1 MAKEYH
7 PIKATNSR
15 LAPLDDWQFIASE
28 ASTVTVDAFDIE
40 SRRVQRIALAFT
52 TTAQLAVELTGAG
65 KLGNHRWW
73 QIVSISAGA
82 IYGLSVEDPGILTA
96 TTGMA
101 LAVGQQ
107 IGRVPKGPTSGD
119 EVEVVASALPTGA
132 ATSAKQDTLIAKDF
146 ATAAKQDT
154 GNTSLASILGELE
167 DVERDYAT
175 LLDEALPAIAASAQI
190 FINAP
195 ASTKLIY
202 LTLRS
207 AGATLTFDAAA
218 ATAGA
223 NGHDFAHGT
232 MAPHVFRLNQTQ
244 ALLVRANENG
254 GTATGHVTYRG

>member
-1 MAKEYH
+1 
-7 PIKATNSR
+7 
-15 LAPLDDWQFIASE
+15 
-28 ASTVTVDAFDIE
+28 
-40 SRRVQRIALAFT
+40 
-52 TTAQLAVELTGAG
+52 
-65 KLGNHRWW
+65 
-73 QIVSISAGA
+73 
-82 IYGLSVEDPGILTA
+82 
-96 TTGMA
+96 MA

-244 ALLVRANENG
+244 ALLVRAIENG